1 MGTGPRKRRFS
12 IEVELAEATMLELAA
27 MIAVSALVLTFVTDA
42 TSGTVK
48 VVRAMSRKSEGK
60 IRVANIH

>member
-1 MGTGPRKRRFS
+1 
-12 IEVELAEATMLELAA
+12 MLELAA

-42 TSGTVK
+42 TSGTLK

-60 IRVANIH
+60 IRVADVH